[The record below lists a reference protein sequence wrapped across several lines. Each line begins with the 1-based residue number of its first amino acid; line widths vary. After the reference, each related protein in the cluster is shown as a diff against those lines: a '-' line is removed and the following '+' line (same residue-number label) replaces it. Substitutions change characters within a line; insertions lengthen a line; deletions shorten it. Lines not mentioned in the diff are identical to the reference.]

1 MGHMQHTQA
10 NASGVAVPVAVEKS
24 FAVTQATWR
33 FYANDRVT
41 PQALVAPLQQFAREQ
56 IAGLT
61 VPSNTNATVLD
72 DTATTISD
80 DTATGL
86 PYVLA
91 VVDWS
96 KIDDKKHTAILCF
109 KMQHPCELFYDA
121 K

>member
-41 PQALVAPLQQFAREQ
+41 PQALAAPLCQFAREQ

-61 VPSNTNATVLD
+61 VPSNTIATAPS
-72 DTATTISD
+72 DTT
-80 DTATGL
+80 
-86 PYVLA
+86 
-91 VVDWS
+91 
-96 KIDDKKHTAILCF
+96 
-109 KMQHPCELFYDA
+109 
-121 K
+121 